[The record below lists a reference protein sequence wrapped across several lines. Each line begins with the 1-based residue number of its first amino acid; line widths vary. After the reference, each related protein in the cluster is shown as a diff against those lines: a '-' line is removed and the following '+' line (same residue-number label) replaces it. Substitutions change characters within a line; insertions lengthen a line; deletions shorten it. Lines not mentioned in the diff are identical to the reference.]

1 MKLELLEIGATSE
14 WRKTVTETD
23 IVLYAGITGDFN
35 PAHMDAAAA
44 AEGPYG
50 GRIAHGM
57 LTAGFISAAMAHGV
71 PGPGSVYLSQ
81 SLKFLHP
88 VRAGDTITARV
99 EVLELKPRTRRV
111 RLRTVCT
118 NQDGKAVL
126 DGEAMVLVPAAPA
139 SAAPASA
146 APASADSAD

>member
-1 MKLELLEIGATSE
+1 MQLETLEVGAASE

-35 PAHMDAAAA
+35 PAHMDAEAAA
-44 AEGPYG
+44 AGPFG

-81 SLKFLHP
+81 SLRFLHP

-111 RLRTVCT
+111 RLRTQCT
-118 NQDGKAVL
+118 NQSGTVVL
-126 DGEAMVLVPAAPA
+126 DGEAMVLVPAP
-139 SAAPASA
+139 AAPPATA
-146 APASADSAD
+146 AD